1 MPVAFVNS
9 FWLEKDMMDMQPWK
23 KLLLESWKLY
33 FAAVYLILAAIGLR
47 KIACRLYAVYSHFH
61 EESLR
66 RQAGQI
72 ALSILQTA
80 ALLLIW
86 YFIISHI
93 SLPQQ
98 CIPPDRFLDLGFYL
112 EKAKELFISAL
123 MYQSLFLRYMKTAG
137 MLAFIGYSVGIP
149 AFMAACFFARRKRT

>member
-33 FAAVYLILAAIGLR
+33 FAAVYLILATIGLR
-47 KIACRLYAVYSHFH
+47 KIACRLYAVYSYFH

-112 EKAKELFISAL
+112 EKSKGAIYLCTDVPEFVFKVYENSGN
-123 MYQSLFLRYMKTAG
+123 AG
-137 MLAFIGYSVGIP
+137 FYRI
-149 AFMAACFFARRKRT
+149 